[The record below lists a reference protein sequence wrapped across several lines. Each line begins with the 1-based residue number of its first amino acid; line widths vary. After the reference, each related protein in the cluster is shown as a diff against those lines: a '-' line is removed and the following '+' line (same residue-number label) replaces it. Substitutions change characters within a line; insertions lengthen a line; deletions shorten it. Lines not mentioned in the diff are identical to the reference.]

1 MSSDFTPAPASATP
15 HPDPAKPR
23 IEASDKI
30 PILQKLTF
38 SLGMNTEYVATGLMT
53 GVLWMPF
60 FNIGMG
66 ISPTLLG
73 IALMILRAWDSITD
87 PFIGNLSDNT
97 RTRWGRRRP
106 FMFVGAIMTGLLYP
120 LFWYM
125 PDGLSETMKVVYLVG
140 VGIVFFTSFTVW
152 AMPYYG
158 LQLELTPNYDERTRL
173 SSWMALFSKIS
184 ALGGGWILAL
194 ATGSLFINAQTGEGD
209 IVLGMQTL
217 SWFIGGGIMLFGILP
232 AIFVKERYYEK
243 EATAN
248 QPKQR
253 FFQSI
258 KESGSNRPLWSLIG
272 ISFFLVLGTMSIAT
286 LNQYLN
292 IYYVYGGD
300 LAAASILAG
309 WRMTGIV
316 VTGIVMIP
324 LGAWLAERFDKKA
337 MVIAM
342 LVMGIIG
349 VELNY
354 FLMRP
359 DMPHLQLIAAVLEMG
374 AYSAMWLFLPSMKA
388 DIADHDEL
396 HTARRREGSIN
407 SFYSWFIKLS
417 LTFAMGI
424 GGVMLDISGFDS
436 KIGAQPPEVIDRMFK
451 LYLSLPIVIWGTAIV
466 IAFTYPLNRKKMAE
480 VRETLEARRGK
491 L

>member
-1 MSSDFTPAPASATP
+1 
-15 HPDPAKPR
+15 
-23 IEASDKI
+23 
-30 PILQKLTF
+30 
-38 SLGMNTEYVATGLMT
+38 
-53 GVLWMPF
+53 
-60 FNIGMG
+60 
-66 ISPTLLG
+66 
-73 IALMILRAWDSITD
+73 
-87 PFIGNLSDNT
+87 
-97 RTRWGRRRP
+97 
-106 FMFVGAIMTGLLYP
+106 
-120 LFWYM
+120 
-125 PDGLSETMKVVYLVG
+125 
-140 VGIVFFTSFTVW
+140 
-152 AMPYYG
+152 
-158 LQLELTPNYDERTRL
+158 
-173 SSWMALFSKIS
+173 
-184 ALGGGWILAL
+184 
-194 ATGSLFINAQTGEGD
+194 
-209 IVLGMQTL
+209 
-217 SWFIGGGIMLFGILP
+217 
-232 AIFVKERYYEK
+232 
-243 EATAN
+243 
-248 QPKQR
+248 
-253 FFQSI
+253 
-258 KESGSNRPLWSLIG
+258 
-272 ISFFLVLGTMSIAT
+272 
-286 LNQYLN
+286 
-292 IYYVYGGD
+292 
-300 LAAASILAG
+300 
-309 WRMTGIV
+309 
-316 VTGIVMIP
+316 MIP

-417 LTFAMGI
+417 LTFAMG
-424 GGVMLDISGFDS
+424 MLDISGFDS